1 VETKLED
8 KVAHFHIP
16 FIGGIEVELDHV
28 ALDLQALFSE
38 VPNSPNGFS
47 NHLFKICEKNGLCK
61 FLFQYKLIQLI
72 QNWVLLEQLQNFKAA
87 SYFSSTKEVQI
98 LNKI

>member
-28 ALDLQALFSE
+28 ALNLHALFFE

-47 NHLFKICEKNGLCK
+47 NQLFKI
-61 FLFQYKLIQLI
+61 
-72 QNWVLLEQLQNFKAA
+72 
-87 SYFSSTKEVQI
+87 
-98 LNKI
+98 

>member
-28 ALDLQALFSE
+28 ALNLHALFFE

-47 NHLFKICEKNGLCK
+47 NHVFKICENNGLFK
-61 FLFQYKLIQLI
+61 FLIQYKLI
-72 QNWVLLEQLQNFKAA
+72 
-87 SYFSSTKEVQI
+87 
-98 LNKI
+98 